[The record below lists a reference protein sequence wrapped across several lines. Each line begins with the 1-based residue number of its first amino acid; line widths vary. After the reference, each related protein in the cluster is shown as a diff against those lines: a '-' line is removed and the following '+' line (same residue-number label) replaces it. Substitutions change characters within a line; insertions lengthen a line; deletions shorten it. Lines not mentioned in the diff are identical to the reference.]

1 MTHEMPTMR
10 DEVRQALTAWHATHP
25 AATFAEIEVAVE
37 EQIRTV
43 RAQLLEEYAGA
54 TWHEEHPACPRCG
67 DTMVPRRRASR
78 TVIAQGEEA
87 VHLDRSQVAC
97 PSCGEVLFPPG

>member
-1 MTHEMPTMR
+1 MMR

-54 TWHEEHPACPRCG
+54 TWHEDCRE
-67 DTMVPRRRASR
+67 RRA
-78 TVIAQGEEA
+78 GA
-87 VHLDRSQVAC
+87 VGHDAGPLQVELVSLACLPGHSLHSKSQHHRADPVK
-97 PSCGEVLFPPG
+97 